1 MFNSAVPTPSGD
13 YSVLIIDTLE
23 YGAGPR
29 PQGEKAAGSKAKP
42 LVPFEVS
49 EPANVETRM
58 TVYLTKA
65 DFCIPNPVTV
75 DPLVHAVLK
84 PAIVETLESHTFHGK
99 KIICGRVRCTNQET
113 ADSNA
118 SDQSF
123 EPRPIS
129 SPASLTSATSRIS
142 SFPTYDLHQDWLVAS
157 LAGFIPQAH
166 SGLSRGST
174 PVFGKELL
182 QLRSI
187 VP

>member
-65 DFCIPNPVTV
+65 DFCIPKYLMRGIRQAT
-75 DPLVHAVLK
+75 K
-84 PAIVETLESHTFHGK
+84 PNRG
-99 KIICGRVRCTNQET
+99 
-113 ADSNA
+113 
-118 SDQSF
+118 F
-123 EPRPIS
+123 EPRH
-129 SPASLTSATSRIS
+129 R
-142 SFPTYDLHQDWLVAS
+142 
-157 LAGFIPQAH
+157 
-166 SGLSRGST
+166 
-174 PVFGKELL
+174 
-182 QLRSI
+182 
-187 VP
+187 